1 MSDTIFDRIGG
12 MPALPQVV
20 RQFYRG
26 IYASQVVGHHFTMM
40 DPEVMIDHQIRFLST
55 LLGGPAQYTGKDLGS
70 THAHL
75 NITEDEF
82 SEVAKILSNS
92 LKDNGVS
99 GDDLDT
105 IMSTVAG
112 TKEEIL
118 HGSL

>member
-1 MSDTIFDRIGG
+1 
-12 MPALPQVV
+12 
-20 RQFYRG
+20 
-26 IYASQVVGHHFTMM
+26 
-40 DPEVMIDHQIRFLST
+40 
-55 LLGGPAQYTGKDLGS
+55 
-70 THAHL
+70 L

-99 GDDLDT
+99 GDDLDK